1 MKIPQH
7 LDLENLRFSQE
18 NTNQLLIST
27 RFGEVSL
34 FCNML
39 SLVEESNLMFIK
51 INLNK
56 ALQRLN
62 F

>member
-1 MKIPQH
+1 MPH
-7 LDLENLRFSQE
+7 YFDLENLRFFQE
-18 NTNQLLIST
+18 NTDQRLIST

-39 SLVEESNLMFIK
+39 SLVEESNLMLIK